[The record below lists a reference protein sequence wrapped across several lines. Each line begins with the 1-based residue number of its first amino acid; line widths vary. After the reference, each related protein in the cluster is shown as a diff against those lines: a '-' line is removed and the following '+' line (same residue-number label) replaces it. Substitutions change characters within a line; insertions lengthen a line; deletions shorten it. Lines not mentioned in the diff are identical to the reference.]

1 MKKLILLSILLIVG
15 CDYAP
20 TEHTH
25 EDCAGEVGGTAEL
38 DNCNVCDSNKTND
51 CIPDCAGIW
60 GGESVVDECGV
71 CDSDLTNNCVPD
83 CAGVWGGTSILSG
96 CDNVCNSTAVV
107 DCDGN
112 CWDAYSF
119 TLNLGNG
126 QCNSPGS
133 GFNLAC
139 EEFNCD
145 GGDCLDCAGEC
156 GGAVVD
162 DCGVCGGDGSTCIV
176 CADCGDAE
184 CCDCDGNVYAT
195 VQIGTQL
202 WMAENLKVT
211 HYNGGDGITHITND
225 EDWGSDDEGQYAI
238 YDNDPS
244 NAEIYGNLYNWA
256 VVYDNRGVCPDDFHM
271 PSDDEWMI
279 LIDYLGGNG
288 VAGRKMKET
297 GIIHWNSPNTG
308 ATNESGFTALPAG
321 YYSYTNEFMG
331 MYGYFWSNSTNGIN
345 VSFWQLAYNNSN
357 AYNGQASKTFA
368 MSVRCINNNN

>member
-1 MKKLILLSILLIVG
+1 MKKLILLSILIIVG
-15 CDYAP
+15 CEEPAIEGCTTTTACNYNADA
-20 TEHTH
+20 
-25 EDCAGEVGGTAEL
+25 DKDDGTCIPKQGCNQWCEGDDGSALEL
-38 DNCNVCDSNKTND
+38 DCFGNCGGQVVND
-51 CIPDCAGIW
+51 ACGIC
-60 GGESVVDECGV
+60 GGNNPESCLADGESCVLHIECESDYCDE
-71 CDSDLTNNCVPD
+71 
-83 CAGVWGGTSILSG
+83 
-96 CDNVCNSTAVV
+96 
-107 DCDGN
+107 
-112 CWDAYSF
+112 
-119 TLNLGNG
+119 
-126 QCNSPGS
+126 
-133 GFNLAC
+133 
-139 EEFNCD
+139 
-145 GGDCLDCAGEC
+145 
-156 GGAVVD
+156 
-162 DCGVCGGDGSTCIV
+162 CGVCGGDGIV
-176 CADCGDAE
+176 DGA
-184 CCDCDGNVYAT
+184 CDCDGNVLDECGICGDGSNCIVDIDGNAYQT
-195 VQIGTQL
+195 ILIGEQL

-211 HYNGGDGITHITND
+211 HYNGGDEITHITND

-271 PSDDEWMI
+271 PSDEEWTI